1 MRDLDIPD
9 WLEFIL
15 SMIALVIFNSLI
27 ELVINNL

>member
-9 WLEFIL
+9 WLKFVL